1 MPVTAAVAAA
11 VAVAA
16 AGALVV
22 VVLLLI
28 RIVADDIVPLCVARC
43 LFTVEDVVFTAAK
56 PSRTASA
63 PEFQQIED
71 SGSLHCHSAVT
82 PTVTRSTE

>member
-43 LFTVEDVVFTAAK
+43 LFTVEDVFTAAK